1 MRYNSCVKSSRSKI
15 YPQRITKNELFIN
28 KYSWKGINFP
38 SEKDDWKKC
47 EKNNRTIA
55 LNLMHA
61 KKEKIWFQNIT
72 QILKNKLF
80 C

>member
-1 MRYNSCVKSSRSKI
+1 MRYNSCVKSSRKKI

-28 KYSWKGINFP
+28 KYSWKGINFA
-38 SEKDDWKKC
+38 SEKDIGKNVKKII
-47 EKNNRTIA
+47 TIA
-55 LNLMHA
+55 LNVMYA